1 MNQELIELLTSG
13 CDERVF
19 LHDETAA
26 NKYHLNPLRYQSL
39 LQRGSCTC
47 NVLTPEGHQ
56 VAESFFADMPGLD
69 YQQIV
74 ASQSERLQSLLKCY
88 SKDEFEVVYAPS
100 GSDAMYVP
108 LMFQS
113 VLNPGLSIINVVTC
127 PEELGSGS
135 KVAAEAKYYADWNQ
149 FGERITANGAIVGAP
164 EVETFFLSARDED
177 GSIPDRKKAI
187 RDIVNANPGQPI
199 IVNLVFGS
207 KSGIKD
213 DLDIIDEFPTG
224 VMWVVDMCQ
233 FRADKALIHS
243 LMGKR
248 VMLMVTGSKFYQA
261 PPFCGALLV
270 PNPWIKALQP
280 CDASSVSAFSHLF
293 SRYDF
298 PSKLQDFVDALPD
311 YKNWG
316 LRLRW
321 AIAIEEMEAYRAI
334 PEAVSNAWIRRWSR
348 VVTGRLAMND
358 MFRMMPDMEL
368 TNDSIISF
376 AIEVGDHELTMPELK
391 AVFEK
396 IVTSQHEGLDG
407 YDKIFM
413 GQPVKYGDRAFI
425 RLAIGSNCVRTQVA
439 SDKFEPDNDLRV
451 VEIIEQAALELYG

>member
-1 MNQELIELLTSG
+1 
-13 CDERVF
+13 
-19 LHDETAA
+19 
-26 NKYHLNPLRYQSL
+26 
-39 LQRGSCTC
+39 
-47 NVLTPEGHQ
+47 
-56 VAESFFADMPGLD
+56 
-69 YQQIV
+69 
-74 ASQSERLQSLLKCY
+74 
-88 SKDEFEVVYAPS
+88 
-100 GSDAMYVP
+100 
-108 LMFQS
+108 
-113 VLNPGLSIINVVTC
+113 VTC

-135 KVAAEAKYYADWNQ
+135 KVAAQAKYYADWNQ
-149 FGERITANGAIVGAP
+149 FGERITGNGDIAGAP

-248 VMLMVTGSKFYQA
+248 VLLMVTGSKFYQA

-270 PNPWIKALQP
+270 PRPWIEALQP
-280 CDASSVSAFSHLF
+280 GDASNVSAFGQLF

-298 PSKLQDFVDALPD
+298 PSMLDGFVDALPD

-348 VVTGRLAMND
+348 VVAGRLAMND
-358 MFRMMPDMEL
+358 MFTMMPDMEL

-407 YDKIFM
+407 YDKVFM

-425 RLAIGSNCVRTQVA
+425 RLAIGSNCVRSQVA
-439 SDKFEPDNDLRV
+439 SDTFDPTNDLRV
-451 VEIIEQAALELYG
+451 VEIIEQATLELYG